1 MVYVDESTVRIL
13 GEAIEHGDGRDGYPV
28 RSQYDKKRKKKKGGP
43 RRNWKQEFADLK
55 ISKGDAEARSEEVS
69 SRVKDLEKNLKELR
83 QQHAQQDLK
92 LTEVGSKHR
101 IAEKLSKKTGA
112 NVPLQSLE
120 TYQLLKE
127 ARNNVQETRTILVP
141 LEKELRDS
149 RREQYYWQKI
159 SKASEGVDSSSK
171 SRKGRSSK
179 SEKKDTSS
187 KSGSTGNI
195 KMTRPTR
202 DNPVAEDYTE
212 ALDISGLA
220 GMDIT
225 YSGTDYGLRK
235 MSVTVP
241 MTPNA
246 IEIHVNRFHA
256 LGKLSEWSGRS
267 NDKRWIRILYT
278 NTTLNSIE
286 CEDSAPDKDDPP
298 PPDPSKIPRANIITA
313 ARINQISHTRTAAAR
328 RQKRLQRSPQT
339 QDAMESISSPDVS
352 MKLAR
357 SPEDVDRALE
367 VIRNAAPVLQDFE
380 STKASEKDKHNRELR
395 TKRAWSKVASQER
408 DFIRD
413 HHTQGTMR
421 AML

>member
-13 GEAIEHGDGRDGYPV
+13 GEVIEHGDGRDGYPV

-43 RRNWKQEFADLK
+43 WRNWKKEFADLK
-55 ISKGDAEARSEEVS
+55 ISKGDAEARREEVS
-69 SRVKDLEKNLKELR
+69 SRIKDIEKNLKELR
-83 QQHAQQDLK
+83 QQHAQQDLE
-92 LTEVGSKHR
+92 LTKASTEHR

-120 TYQLLKE
+120 TYQLVKE
-127 ARNNVQETRTILVP
+127 TRGNVQETRMILIP
-141 LEKELRDS
+141 LEKELHDAK
-149 RREQYYWQKI
+149 REQYYWQKI
-159 SKASEGVDSSSK
+159 CNASGVDSSSK
-171 SRKGRSSK
+171 SEKGKSSK
-179 SEKKDTSS
+179 SQKKDTDS
-187 KSGSTGNI
+187 KSGSAGNI
-195 KMTRPTR
+195 KMTKPTR

-225 YSGTDYGLRK
+225 FSGTDYGLVK

-267 NDKRWIRILYT
+267 NGKRWIRILYT
-278 NTTLNSIE
+278 NTTLTSIE
-286 CEDSAPDKDDPP
+286 CEDSSPDKDDPP
-298 PPDPSKIPRANIITA
+298 APDPPKIPKANIITA
-313 ARINQISHTRTAAAR
+313 AQINQISHTRTAAAR
-328 RQKRLQRSPQT
+328 RRKRLQLSPQT
-339 QDAMESISSPDVS
+339 QNAMESISSPDVS

-357 SPEDVDRALE
+357 STEDVDRALE
-367 VIRNAAPVLQDFE
+367 AIRNAAPVLQDFE
-380 STKASEKDKHNRELR
+380 STKASEKDRHNRELR

-413 HHTQGTMR
+413 HHAQGTMN
-421 AML
+421 AMI